1 MLSTPS
7 VEIAEDSE
15 GQDMCPDSCRGGGRG
30 GWGPMEYSG
39 PVSAQPGREPEENRG
54 RNERRRCSQLLTT
67 CCYAR
72 FWGGGVFGKT
82 PWINHEDGHRGKKY
96 SFPKMLS
103 STEHLQNL
111 HRAFTRNDMTREGKI
126 LVPELWK
133 IGPFKGATSMGIQHV
148 YPLLPGLF

>member
-1 MLSTPS
+1 MVFRKLDPCLTLYTKIRSHW
-7 VEIAEDSE
+7 I
-15 GQDMCPDSCRGGGRG
+15 QDLNVRLETKRFY
-30 GWGPMEYSG
+30 WKR